1 LRRQLVGEYWA
12 TSVLAAV
19 ACGLACGLSL
29 DACAKAVAGFEPVF
43 GRSSVHSVPDGPDYV
58 LESQKAPLWTMANSI
73 TFMREARAPRKTMVV
88 GTVSDYSGEG
98 GEIHRKVARLALEA
112 ADRVVFVGP
121 QADHVDRLR
130 RGDVRDRLF
139 AFVTSHQAA
148 VFLAEA
154 PLSRELIHIKA
165 SITDHLERIML
176 SQ

>member
-1 LRRQLVGEYWA
+1 MPAPKPLR
-12 TSVLAAV
+12 
-19 ACGLACGLSL
+19 
-29 DACAKAVAGFEPVF
+29 GFEPVF

-176 SQ
+176 SQFGDVM